1 MDHHPRSR
9 SCRSYRR
16 PSYRQLQEENER
28 FRKGFAYAVQ
38 LDERLRSLNTDKT
51 LAGVP
56 YLHKTLR
63 PLAEAVEDYNSAGP
77 LFEDSDEHGEECE
90 GVCCV

>member
-9 SCRSYRR
+9 
-16 PSYRQLQEENER
+16 
-28 FRKGFAYAVQ
+28 
-38 LDERLRSLNTDKT
+38 LDERLRTLNTNET

-77 LFEDSDEHGEECE
+77 LFEDQDEHGEECE
-90 GVCCV
+90 GVCFV